1 MNSRKRYRATKR
13 DATFKRKLKRRLVIL
28 HWKDRLLKAQVKPRN
43 KMEIENRAFVIK
55 GSSLRNTAAG
65 KIDSKEYES
74 NLGIVHR
81 VQQDLQ
87 LISDGMLNKRNT
99 NNVFPRGVPSIVL
112 FVDDL
117 DRC

>member
-1 MNSRKRYRATKR
+1 MLGKAIVTQYGSFEDNER
-13 DATFKRKLKRRLVIL
+13 LKELEI
-28 HWKDRLLKAQVKPRN
+28 Q

-55 GSSLRNTAAG
+55 GSSLRNTAAE

-99 NNVFPRGVPSIVL
+99 NNVFPRGVPRIVL